1 MITKEL
7 TIHLKEIFYSFSLN
21 QNLLADIFS
30 STSVLKLLSETF
42 NSVPLSISTL
52 VKLSRSML
60 LFVRNTR
67 ASELQKCILPEK
79 VRTGSLVL
87 PPDSEIAKLI
97 ITTGVG
103 EHIE

>member
-1 MITKEL
+1 
-7 TIHLKEIFYSFSLN
+7 
-21 QNLLADIFS
+21 
-30 STSVLKLLSETF
+30 
-42 NSVPLSISTL
+42 
-52 VKLSRSML
+52 ML

-67 ASELQKCILPEK
+67 ASELQECILPEK